1 MSVAEGGL
9 RQAVRIDGRHV
20 SYLEAGVPDGRVL
33 LLLHAFP
40 LSADMYRAQLESVP
54 SGWRLI
60 APDLPGLGLSE
71 DGDEPPSLDDYAKT
85 VLQLIDRLALSSA
98 AVGGVSLGGYVTM
111 AMARLEPRRIARLV
125 LADTKAPADDEQGR
139 QARDQMISKLDEHG
153 IEAVADAMV
162 PRLLGTTTQ
171 AQRPDIVQQVRSLIL
186 DNQPEGVE
194 RAILRLRD
202 RPDATPG
209 LAAIAVPTLVLV
221 GDEDE
226 LTPPAEAQR
235 LAAAITGARLER
247 IPSAGHLASLE
258 QPQAFNRALWT
269 FLDSRA

>member
-1 MSVAEGGL
+1 M

-40 LSADMYRAQLESVP
+40 LSADMFRAQLESVP

-71 DGDEPPSLDDYAKT
+71 DGDGPPTLDDYAKAI
-85 VLQLIDRLALSSA
+85 LQLIDRLALPSA
-98 AVGGVSLGGYVTM
+98 AVGGVSLGGYVVM
-111 AMARLEPRRIARLV
+111 AMARLEPRRIGRLV

-139 QARDQMISKLDEHG
+139 QGRNQMIARLDEHG
-153 IEAVADAMV
+153 VDGVADAMI
-162 PRLLGTTTQ
+162 PRLLGATTRS
-171 AQRPDIVQQVRSLIL
+171 QRPDIVQHVRSLIL
-186 DNQPEGVE
+186 DNQPDGVE

-209 LAAIAVPTLVLV
+209 LASVTVPTLVIV

-226 LTPPAEAQR
+226 VTPLAEAQR
-235 LAAAITGARLER
+235 LATAIANARLER
-247 IPSAGHLASLE
+247 IPAGGHLACLE
-258 QPQAFNRALWT
+258 QPQAFNRALWN
-269 FLDSRA
+269 FLESHA

>member
-1 MSVAEGGL
+1 MTGM

-20 SYLEAGVPDGRVL
+20 SYLESGVPEGRVL

-71 DGDEPPSLDDYAKT
+71 DGDEAPTLDDYAT
-85 VLQLIDRLALSSA
+85 TILQLLDRLALPSA
-98 AVGGVSLGGYVTM
+98 AIGGVSLGGYV
-111 AMARLEPRRIARLV
+111 AMAIARLAPRSVARLV
-125 LADTKAPADDEQGR
+125 LADTKAPADDEHARQG
-139 QARDQMISKLDEHG
+139 RDQMIARLDDQG
-153 IEAVADAMV
+153 IEAVADVMV
-162 PRLLGTTTQ
+162 PRLLGATTQ
-171 AQRPDIVQQVRSLIL
+171 RERPDVVQQVRSLIL

-202 RPDATPG
+202 RPDATSG
-209 LAAIAVPTLVLV
+209 LAAISVPTLVLV

-226 LTPPAEAQR
+226 VTPPAEAQR
-235 LAAAITGARLER
+235 LAAAIAGARLER
-247 IPSAGHLASLE
+247 IPFAGHLACLE

-269 FLDSRA
+269 FLDGHA